1 MSDQASSPTSRAP
14 DLPPVPTQTC
24 PHCSNITP
32 IGDYCGVC
40 GAHLVHPRATLAARR
55 PHAYSA
61 NPEEAVLRLSVVST
75 LFPHLS
81 HRSSVPFRAGFALL
95 VGLLVIF
102 SATGLEAPVIAIA
115 AMGVP
120 LLFQLYI
127 YEVDLYEDS
136 HILLSAETLLL
147 GAGLGV
153 GWALLGGPVVSHALQ
168 PTFGSTLGSWDV
180 VKAAVLV
187 PVVGQAL
194 MLVPLLLVLVLVP
207 GFGGR
212 RESLDGFTL
221 GAASALGFSFAA
233 VITDLASR
241 LSAGLV
247 PSRPFTNILTEAL
260 IRGIATPVLAAAA
273 TGLIGASIW
282 VRKAEKGTVAAGGR
296 WLADTLLVLAAVVAV
311 QVGLGFADQARFSDI
326 PLLVVHLAGT
336 AVVLLALRVGLHHI
350 LLHERH
356 DVAIGPSTTCSH
368 CYHIVPLMPF
378 CPSCGVALAA
388 TTKRHR
394 PRPGALG
401 AGTAPPVGGE
411 AVGGEAVGG
420 EAVGATPDEGAA
432 EGAGAPGG
440 TGGTGGVPGVTG
452 GEWPVLSPGAVAT
465 TAWCGFPLA
474 RAHSA
479 RVQRAHHTWLLAM
492 FGAGLVAISV
502 ALVLTAIT
510 KEPDTTPVPRC
521 HLGGCPGLSGLAN
534 AAMTSAGTPEPP
546 PYGSLKSP
554 DGIFSLGF
562 FVPVIFGQ
570 PKLTGNSS
578 KVAFTFKPTSVQ
590 VGKTTVHL
598 GGGTIEVADVSGTA
612 LGGASA
618 QQVVENIASTDMP
631 SGSLAYELPD
641 ALVGTVPGYGGVY
654 NDDVNSSNGLQVNYR
669 VAVMAAVQN
678 GVAIVVMAYGP
689 DDPSFESLP
698 FLSHPSFIDLDLAI
712 DGDLDAIANSIRWTS
727 PALRP

>member
-1 MSDQASSPTSRAP
+1 
-14 DLPPVPTQTC
+14 
-24 PHCSNITP
+24 
-32 IGDYCGVC
+32 
-40 GAHLVHPRATLAARR
+40 
-55 PHAYSA
+55 
-61 NPEEAVLRLSVVST
+61 
-75 LFPHLS
+75 
-81 HRSSVPFRAGFALL
+81 

-102 SATGLEAPVIAIA
+102 SATGLEAPVIALA

-120 LLFQLYI
+120 LLFQIYI
-127 YEVDLYEDS
+127 YEVDLYEDG
-136 HILLSAETLLL
+136 HVLLSAETLLI

-168 PTFGSTLGSWDV
+168 PTFGATLGTWDV
-180 VKAAVLV
+180 VEAAVLV
-187 PVVGQAL
+187 PIVGQAL

-241 LSAGLV
+241 LSAGLA

-273 TGLIGASIW
+273 TGLVGASIW

-296 WLADTLLVLAAVVAV
+296 WLADPLLVLGAVVAV
-311 QVGLGFADQARFSDI
+311 QIGLGFADQARLSDV

-356 DVAIGPSTTCSH
+356 DVAIGPGTTCSH
-368 CYHIVPLMPF
+368 CHHIVPLMPF

-394 PRPGALG
+394 PRPGTTG
-401 AGTAPPVGGE
+401 VGSPQPVGG
-411 AVGGEAVGG
+411 AL
-420 EAVGATPDEGAA
+420 DEG
-432 EGAGAPGG
+432 GALAPG
-440 TGGTGGVPGVTG
+440 TG
-452 GEWPVLSPGAVAT
+452 WPVLSPGAAP
-465 TAWCGFPLA
+465 TAAWSGFPLA
-474 RAHSA
+474 GAPSA
-479 RVQRAHHTWLLAM
+479 RVQRAHHTWLLTM

-502 ALVLTAIT
+502 ALVLTAVT
-510 KEPDTTPVPRC
+510 KEPDTKPVPRC
-521 HLGGCPGLSGLAN
+521 HLGGCPGLSGMAGAGLAG
-534 AAMTSAGTPEPP
+534 AGTPEPP

-554 DGIFSLGF
+554 DGLFSLGF
-562 FVPVIFGQ
+562 FVPVVLGT
-570 PKLTGNSS
+570 PKLAEGPS
-578 KVAFTFKPTSVQ
+578 KVALTFSPTAVQ
-590 VGKTTVHL
+590 VGNRTVHL
-598 GGGTIEVADVSGTA
+598 GGGTMEVADVSGST

-618 QQVVENIASTDMP
+618 QQVVQDIVSADLP

-654 NDDVNSSNGLQVNYR
+654 DDDVNSSNGFQVDYR

-689 DDPSFESLP
+689 DDPSFQSLP
-698 FLSHPSFIDLDLAI
+698 FLSHPSFIDLDLAV
-712 DGDLDAIANSIRWTS
+712 GGGLDAIANSIRWTS